1 MESQQLRRENIY
13 LGGGFMLFQ
22 NGMLSVRKLEEK
34 DNYLLAKWLSDPF
47 VLEFYEG
54 RDNPFNLERVN
65 QVFYDPEDDEVK
77 CIIEFEGKEIGYI
90 QFYLI
95 DDASRKV
102 YGYQMNHERIYGI
115 DQFIGEVEYWNKGIG
130 SQLVTSM
137 VNYLVEQQQADKVV
151 MEPHVQNLRALKCYE
166 KCGFKKI
173 RLLPKQEL
181 HEGEYRDCWLIEY
194 NKSRT
199 I

>member
-1 MESQQLRRENIY
+1 
-13 LGGGFMLFQ
+13 MLFQ